1 MIDFTYLLKQV
12 RKRRENGYKTAQL
25 ISVVVNRDAFRHERA
40 AFMLK
45 SLRTQVEAKQEF
57 RESRKN

>member
-12 RKRRENGYKTAQL
+12 RKRRENGYKTAQH
-25 ISVVVNRDAFRHERA
+25 ISVVVNRDAFRHD
-40 AFMLK
+40 FVLK
-45 SLRTQVEAKQEF
+45 SHRIQVEAKQEF